1 MAQNSPQFI
10 TARIE
15 AMPKGSD
22 LLVAALENE
31 GVDRIFGVPGEE
43 NLDFLESLRNSSIEL
58 VLTRHEQ
65 AAAFMAA
72 THGRLTGRPGVC
84 LATLGPG
91 ALNFSTGAA
100 YAHLGAWPMILIT
113 GQKAVMSARQARFQI
128 VDIVASM
135 KPLTKMT
142 RQIVSPAAIP
152 AMVRDAFRVA
162 MEERPGPVHLEL
174 PEDIAGEEVD
184 EVPVIPV
191 HALDR
196 PVATAAALD
205 RAAAAIL
212 AAKRPLVM
220 IGAACSRPS
229 LTEALSSF
237 VARTRLPFFN
247 TQMGKGAVTGGSNL
261 YMGTAALSEGDYVHE
276 AVARADLIIA
286 IGHDTIEKPPFLM
299 KDNGGP
305 KVIHVGFQSAT
316 VEQVYHPDIEVI
328 GDIGASATALA
339 ERLEGRVVEDAG
351 TGELRQKILSRLND
365 RAEEDR
371 FPVTPQRLV
380 HDVRRAMPEDGIVC
394 LDNGMYKI
402 WFARNYR
409 THVANTLLLDNALA
423 TMGAGLPSAMMA
435 SILFPQRR
443 VLAVCG
449 DGGFMMNSQEMETAV
464 RLGLNLVV
472 IVLNDS
478 AYGMIRWKQA
488 VDGFEDFGMR
498 FGNPDFV
505 RYAEAYGA
513 KGSRITAV
521 DQLVPTIEA
530 AFAGGGVHL
539 LDVPIDYSE
548 NTRVLVEE
556 LRNRTPDV
564 GCA

>member
-1 MAQNSPQFI
+1 
-10 TARIE
+10 
-15 AMPKGSD
+15 MPKGSD

-113 GQKAVMSARQARFQI
+113 GQKAVMSAKQARFQI

-142 RQIVSPAAIP
+142 RQIVSAAAIP
-152 AMVRDAFRVA
+152 ATVRDAFRVA

-174 PEDIAGEEVD
+174 PEDIAGEEVED
-184 EVPVIPV
+184 VPVIPV
-191 HALDR
+191 HPLER
-196 PVATAAALD
+196 PIAHAAALD
-205 RAAAAIL
+205 RAAEAIL

-220 IGAACSRPS
+220 IGAACSRPW
-229 LTEALSSF
+229 LTESLSTF

-286 IGHDTIEKPPFLM
+286 IGHDTVEKPPFLM
-299 KDNGGP
+299 KDKGGP

-328 GDIGASATALA
+328 GDIGATVDGLA
-339 ERLEGRVVEDAG
+339 ERLEGKVSEDQG
-351 TGELRQKILSRLND
+351 MVDLRQKILSRLND

-380 HDVRRAMPEDGIVC
+380 HDVREAMPEDGIVC

-435 SILFPQRR
+435 SMLYPDRR

-472 IVLNDS
+472 IILNDS

-513 KGSRITAV
+513 KGSRVTSV
-521 DQLVPTIEA
+521 EELVPTIEA

-548 NTRVLVEE
+548 NTRVLVDE